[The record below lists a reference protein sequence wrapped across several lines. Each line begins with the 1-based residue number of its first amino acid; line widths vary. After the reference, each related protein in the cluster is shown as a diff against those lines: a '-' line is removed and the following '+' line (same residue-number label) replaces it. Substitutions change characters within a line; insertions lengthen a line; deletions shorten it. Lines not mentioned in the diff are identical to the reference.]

1 MDSKDCK
8 FVFFGT
14 AELSV
19 HVLNSLEAAGYLPAV
34 VVTAPDRP
42 RGRGG
47 EVSPSPV
54 ARWATERGIDIL
66 KPEKLKDPAAL
77 AELHNTQWDLFVVA
91 MYNKI
96 LPQWVLDLPR
106 RGCLNVHPSLL
117 PKFRGPSPVLSA
129 ILADERTTGVS
140 IMLLDSEMDHGPLLA
155 QARVEIAEEDW
166 PMRGSELEEL
176 LSSEGG
182 ILLAE
187 TIPQW
192 LAGTLTPEP
201 QEHAQA
207 TYTKKFEKDE
217 ALIDLAGDARQ
228 NLLKIAA
235 FDKSPR
241 AHFIDA
247 DGTRVIITDATLRE
261 DGSLEIISVIPEGRK
276 EMTYAQYRRGQTAAA

>member
-1 MDSKDCK
+1 MTSKDLK

-14 AELSV
+14 PDIAV
-19 HVLNSLEAAGYLPAV
+19 NVLGGLEAAGFLPAA

-42 RGRGG
+42 RGRGH

-54 ARWATERGIDIL
+54 AQWAAERGIDIL

-77 AELHNTQWDLFVVA
+77 AELRNTQWDLFVVA

-96 LPQWVLDLPR
+96 LPQWVIDMPR

-155 QARVEIAEEDW
+155 QARIEIAEEDW

-176 LSSEGG
+176 LSTEGG

-192 LAGTLTPEP
+192 LDGAIEPEE
-201 QEHAQA
+201 QDHAQA
-207 TYTKKFEKDE
+207 TYTEKFDK
-217 ALIDLAGDARQ
+217 AQAQIDLAGDARQ

-241 AHFIDA
+241 AYFLDA
-247 DGTRVIITDATLRE
+247 DGARVIIKDAALGE
-261 DGSLEIISVIPEGRK
+261 DGSLEILSVIPEGRK
-276 EMTYAQYRRGQTAAA
+276 EMTYEEYRRGTKAGA